1 VSSAAGRDRLPV
13 AAALAALT
21 VAAGLYLL
29 SGINTRDEAWF
40 LQVVTRVADGD
51 ALYRDVFFG
60 ATPLSIWLTWPL
72 VALFGA
78 QLAWVK
84 LLVLAAFAA
93 TLAFTAWSARRLG
106 AGTAAVLVL
115 AVAMLVLATPLR
127 SSLYQPLA
135 TTFLAAC
142 LALALVWT
150 EGGPRAGL
158 AVAAAGAAAGLAFA
172 AKQNV
177 GLYALAALL
186 LAVLVGGEGRRVRA
200 WSLAAAGFAVCALL
214 PLLPVAATGGL
225 GAFWDYALAGKGSYA
240 DLGSVSYLRGFR
252 LEAVQARDLLTGGSL
267 LDAILPAYHALLYLA
282 VPAILVSLVLAWLRS
297 AGEERRRVEVVGLF
311 ALASAAAIFPRA
323 DASHVVVV
331 SPVLLLAGWYAG
343 HLLLRG
349 WEPGRRRAGLVAA
362 GIAVVLAP
370 GALVA
375 AAWPAVQADRGARP
389 SDLPFARGVLIAP
402 EREARMR
409 ETAFVL
415 SRAGADGPLFLATP
429 EAGFYYLLS
438 GVSNP
443 TPYDYPLASAFGR
456 TGQAE
461 LVARIRQGDLDAV
474 CLGIRRAD
482 NLTPWRLV
490 YTVKTTMEPGERTPP
505 CRVYRQ
511 PAGQ

>member
-1 VSSAAGRDRLPV
+1 VSSRRLVAAG
-13 AAALAALT
+13 LAALT

-40 LQVVTRVADGD
+40 LQVAARTADGD
-51 ALYRDVFFG
+51 VLYRDVFFG

-84 LLVLAAFAA
+84 LLVLASFAV
-93 TLAFTAWSARRLG
+93 TLALTAWTARRLG
-106 AGTAAVLVL
+106 AGTAAVLLL
-115 AVAMLVLATPLR
+115 AAALLVLATPLR

-142 LALALVWT
+142 LALTLVWV
-150 EGGPRAGL
+150 EGGPRARL

-186 LAVLVGGEGRRVRA
+186 LAVLLAGEGRRLRA
-200 WSLAAAGFAVCALL
+200 WGLAGAGFAVCAVL
-214 PLLPVAATGGL
+214 PLVPVAATGGL
-225 GAFWDYALAGKGSYA
+225 GAFWDYALAGKGAYT
-240 DLGSVSYLRGFR
+240 DLGSVSYVQGFR
-252 LEAVQARDLLTGGSL
+252 LEAVQARDLLTGGSV
-267 LDAILPAYHALLYLA
+267 LDAILPAYHALLYLV
-282 VPAILVSLVLAWLRS
+282 VPAILVLLVPAWLRT
-297 AGEERRRVEVVGLF
+297 AGEERRRLEVVGLF
-311 ALASAAAIFPRA
+311 ALASAAAILPRA
-323 DASHVVVV
+323 DASHVGVV

-349 WEPGRRRAGLVAA
+349 WEPGRRRTGALAA
-362 GIAVVLAP
+362 GIALVLAP
-370 GALVA
+370 GVVVV
-375 AAWPAVQADRGARP
+375 AAWPAIQAERGARP
-389 SDLPFARGVLIAP
+389 SDLPFARGVLLDP
-402 EREARMR
+402 VREERMR

-429 EAGFYYLLS
+429 EAGFYSLLS
-438 GVSNP
+438 GVPNP
-443 TPYDYPLASAFGR
+443 TPYDYPLATAFGR

-461 LVARIRQGDLDAV
+461 LVAQIRRGELDAV
-474 CLGIRRAD
+474 CLGIRRAGD
-482 NLTPWRLV
+482 LTPWRIV
-490 YTVKTTMEPGERTPP
+490 HTVRTTMEPGERTPA
-505 CRVYRQ
+505 CRVYRR